1 MGDKEVRLSTQRKQ
15 LSGQS
20 GIPSLSLKKECAGS
34 E

>member
-1 MGDKEVRLSTQRKQ
+1 MGDKEVRLSTQQ